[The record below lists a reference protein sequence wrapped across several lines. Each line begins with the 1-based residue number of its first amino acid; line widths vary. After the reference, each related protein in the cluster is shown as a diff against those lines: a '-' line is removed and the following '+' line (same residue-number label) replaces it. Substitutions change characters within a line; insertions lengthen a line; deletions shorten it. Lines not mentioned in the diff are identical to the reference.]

1 MHKFL
6 AVNNPPKPAPK
17 ITTFFINIQI
27 ITRFINLESNSQI
40 MADVKVYTT
49 STCPW
54 CVKVKD
60 FLKEHKIKYKEI
72 NVAEDYEAGMQMVEK
87 TGQQGV
93 PVTEIDDQF
102 VIGFNVPE
110 LKKLLKIK
118 A

>member
-1 MHKFL
+1 
-6 AVNNPPKPAPK
+6 
-17 ITTFFINIQI
+17 
-27 ITRFINLESNSQI
+27 

-60 FLKEHKIKYKEI
+60 FLKEHKIKFKEV
-72 NVAEDYEAGMQMVEK
+72 NVGEDAKAAEQMVER

-93 PVTEIDDQF
+93 PVIEIDEEF
-102 VIGFNVPE
+102 VVGFNVAE

-118 A
+118 D